1 MTDEEDL
8 AKVTERVRKLLAL
21 AEKNPNEAEATAAA
35 AKAQELL
42 VAYNLDM
49 ATVEQGGNSGK
60 REESRQRG
68 GMYIYE
74 RQLWRAVAELNFCLY
89 FTHRHRTDRVR
100 KYTYRTVYQFQ
111 HKVIGRTVN
120 TAATKAM
127 GGYLQQTIERLCR
140 ERLHGDHG
148 DKVYT
153 QFFSSWALAYREGI
167 ADRVIEKLQER
178 RAHLI
183 KEEKR
188 KAEATAKA
196 ARAAGRQGT
205 STATALTISSVT
217 KSEEE
222 ANTDFMMGEEGWSAK
237 HAARRAARAAAEEA
251 ADREYAAWAEANPEE
266 AKKKAVQEAEENRK
280 YWARRQGGR
289 RGGWDKES
297 ASDRRKDSGAYYAG
311 YDAGAG
317 VSIEPQVDR
326 SEQKR
331 LRG

>member
-1 MTDEEDL
+1 MTDAEDL

-49 ATVEQGGNSGK
+49 ATVEQGGKSGK

-68 GMYIYE
+68 GMYLYE

-89 FTHRHRTDRVR
+89 FIHRHQTDRVR
-100 KYTYRTVYQFQ
+100 RNTNRRVWEFQ
-111 HKVIGRTVN
+111 HRVIGRVVN
-120 TAATKAM
+120 TAATRAM
-127 GGYLQQTIERLCR
+127 GEYLQQTIERLCR

-148 DKVYT
+148 DKT
-153 QFFSSWALAYREGI
+153 NSQFFSSWAMAYREGI

-183 KEEKR
+183 KEEER
-188 KAEATAKA
+188 KVRAAAKA
-196 ARAAGRQGT
+196 ARAAGRTGT
-205 STATALTISSVT
+205 STTTALTILSVT
-217 KSEEE
+217 KSEQD
-222 ANTDFMMGEEGWSAK
+222 ANKDFLYGEGWSAEQ
-237 HAARRAARAAAEEA
+237 AAERAARAAAEKE
-251 ADREYAAWAEANPEE
+251 ADRAYSAWAKANPEE
-266 AKKKAVQEAEENRK
+266 AKKKAAQEREEDRK

-289 RGGWDKES
+289 RGGWGRES
-297 ASDRRKDSGAYYAG
+297 ASDRRKGSGAYYAG

-317 VSIEPQVDR
+317 VSIEPQVDKG
-326 SEQKR
+326 EQKR